1 MDSVF
6 LTHVQMVS
14 KASAVV
20 PGARDAES
28 VEIRKDHTNLVKFR
42 SEWDDDFQTIVG
54 HLSLMC
60 ESAQEK
66 VAQNWEHWEEIKG
79 V

>member
-1 MDSVF
+1 
-6 LTHVQMVS
+6 MVS
-14 KASAVV
+14 KTSAVV
-20 PGARDAES
+20 PGMRDTES

-42 SEWDDDFQTIVG
+42 HGSDDDFQTVAG

-66 VAQNWEHWEEIKG
+66 VAQNWERWEEIKG